1 MNLIPRLQLA
11 GGALVATLD
20 PDHAFMPTN
29 GYEIA
34 HDLGRWWDAVLRL
47 EQAIG
52 FTVPPELERASMEN
66 LRLLTDNPDRL
77 LMNNAAVPSLAGKV
91 TLNPHNFRETLLTY
105 AALVR
110 ARQSSWAAEAGGQ
123 LLRSMDRAIDASG
136 WLDLSRLASWGTVP
150 CSTDESMLGRPA
162 DGWADT
168 TGSVGRA
175 LEAVIEFHLATGN
188 DLAIAVAQ
196 RIADYHMANTVT
208 PDGTMHPRI
217 VDPRNPGHNHSY
229 HGTLRGLLRFGLVTG
244 RREYVQAVER
254 TFRNA
259 LPVHC
264 VKESGWSPHDLG
276 KRRFDNPE
284 GDPVADPASAGDSAQ
299 LALWLARDA
308 GYVERFDDVE
318 RLVRARLL
326 PAQMTPADAPREATA
341 ATPPPRPDRA
351 MGAWAIHSPPHADKG
366 NTPDVLAAVTHS
378 LCDVHRSILA
388 REGDLRRI
396 DLHFDHEDED
406 LRITGTR
413 QHHAT
418 LTVEVK
424 RPVRLAIRVPRWASP
439 ASVKV
444 EMEGQP
450 MRHRRAGD
458 YAHIGEAPLAAGQ
471 RIVLSH
477 DLPTRQTA
485 EVMPSGK
492 RYTLAWVG
500 DEVAGISPRDTP
512 MAYYPPLR

>member
-244 RREYVQAVER
+244 RSEYVDAVER

-259 LPVHC
+259 LPVYC

-308 GYVERFDDVE
+308 GYVERFDDVG
-318 RLVRARLL
+318 AR
-326 PAQMTPADAPREATA
+326 
-341 ATPPPRPDRA
+341 
-351 MGAWAIHSPPHADKG
+351 
-366 NTPDVLAAVTHS
+366 
-378 LCDVHRSILA
+378 
-388 REGDLRRI
+388 
-396 DLHFDHEDED
+396 
-406 LRITGTR
+406 
-413 QHHAT
+413 
-418 LTVEVK
+418 VE
-424 RPVRLAIRVPRWASP
+424 
-439 ASVKV
+439 
-444 EMEGQP
+444 
-450 MRHRRAGD
+450 H
-458 YAHIGEAPLAAGQ
+458 
-471 RIVLSH
+471 
-477 DLPTRQTA
+477 
-485 EVMPSGK
+485 
-492 RYTLAWVG
+492 
-500 DEVAGISPRDTP
+500 
-512 MAYYPPLR
+512 